1 MKTINSF
8 SDHATIAVSD
18 LTDGNMRAFDSES
31 EPDIIQNQLKF
42 SQSLNVIPEHTLRL
56 CVTYE
61 SRQSF
66 TEYLEVTPENLDP
79 LCVINPEKNIPVYDG
94 LVTTLSQIA
103 FFLPLAD
110 CLGIVVVDEQQHI
123 IGLLHAGRQNIE
135 QNGPAKFIE
144 FFQTKFGSH
153 PAELKVFLSPCARNY
168 QIYAMN
174 NQKLPDAAKAQLQEA
189 GVAAANI
196 IDSEIDT
203 VTNPNYPSHSS
214 GDKKLRFAI
223 ATKLN

>member
-8 SDHATIAVSD
+8 SDHATIAISD
-18 LTDGNMRAFDSES
+18 LADGNMRAFDTDIES
-31 EPDIIQNQLKF
+31 DIINNQLKF
-42 SQSLNVIPEHTLRL
+42 SQALGVIPEHTLRL
-56 CVTYE
+56 RVTYE
-61 SRQSF
+61 SRASF
-66 TEYLEVTPENLDP
+66 TDYLEITPENLDS
-79 LCVINPEKNIPVYDG
+79 LCIKKSGKDIPVYDG
-94 LVTTLSQIA
+94 LITSLSQITL
-103 FFLPLAD
+103 FLPLAD
-110 CLGIVVVDEQQHI
+110 CLGIVVVDEKQHLL
-123 IGLLHAGRQNIE
+123 GLLHAGRQNIE
-135 QNGPAKFIE
+135 QSGPLKFIE
-144 FFQTKFGSH
+144 FFQQKFGSH

-168 QIYAMN
+168 QIYALN

-203 VTNPNYPSHSS
+203 VTDPNYPSHSS